1 MATYVIGIRDRHND
15 NIMIGDQGEIIH
27 IDYGHILD
35 HRKQKMGVN
44 REYTD
49 FILTPEFIKVFAHG
63 EIAAKRTK
71 LKEEKWIIFSDNNKY
86 TAVGA

>member
-15 NIMIGDQGEIIH
+15 NIMIGDHGEIIH

-35 HRKQKMGVN
+35 HKKQKMGVK

-63 EIAAKRTK
+63 EDASKK
-71 LKEEKWIIFSDNNKY
+71 KSKQE
-86 TAVGA
+86 